1 MNDNQEDLRFLT
13 YKLHIR
19 DCVRQVQIE
28 MGLGNIDSEE
38 SLLEVIDRVSQFE
51 SASESFFFFH
61 LSAPYEWSEYVT
73 DELLKAHDYD
83 LGLVAISVASM
94 VVSSDV
100 YSEIAQTEGYRH
112 LIEGKQTRKILVRFD
127 GEPRRITL
135 REMWKSRAAL
145 FDHLSSSQISIH
157 NGKTLAIYR
166 RDEGSDEICFSV
178 LLEHDD
184 PTLVWKSKR
193 HFIESKP
200 VKNSIDYYEEMK
212 CDALLHH
219 GCPDESLWL
228 TEVQTVDQ
236 FDQYFSTDDQ
246 TAAEFYGLEDYDFV
260 VYYHENGEVHAH
272 AGFNDEA
279 EFDLACKTIA
289 DYLKE

>member
-51 SASESFFFFH
+51 SASEAFFFFH

-73 DELLKAHDYD
+73 DELMKAHNHD
-83 LGLVAISVASM
+83 LGLVAISVAST

-100 YSEIAQTEGYRH
+100 YSEITQTEGYRF
-112 LIEGKQTRKILVRFD
+112 LIEGKQTRKILVNFD

-145 FDHLSSSQISIH
+145 IFHLSSSKISIH

-166 RDEGSDEICFSV
+166 RDEGSDGISFSV

-200 VKNSIDYYEEMK
+200 VKNTIDYFEEQK
-212 CDALLHH
+212 CEALLHH
-219 GCPDESLWL
+219 GCPEDSLWL
-228 TEVQTVDQ
+228 VECTTVDQ
-236 FDQYFSTDDQ
+236 FNQYYSTDDQ
-246 TAAEFYGLEDYDFV
+246 TAAEFYGLDDYEFV
-260 VYYHENGEVHAH
+260 LYFHESGEVHAH
-272 AGFNDEA
+272 AGFDDEQS
-279 EFDLACKTIA
+279 FDSACKTIA